1 MQTTYK
7 VIYKIL
13 AEYTIVYQHMVCSLK
28 QEKASRGWLK
38 SNFQGTFSGEK
49 SKVQNSIY
57 PYGTLCVRNK
67 QK

>member
-1 MQTTYK
+1 MLLQNKKATTYK
-7 VIYKIL
+7 AIYEIL
-13 AEYTIVYQHMVCSLK
+13 YQHMACSLK
-28 QEKASRGWLK
+28 QEKERLPQ
-38 SNFQGTFSGEK
+38 SNFQGTFLGEK